1 MNEKKYKSAEEFQSV
16 AEIAEMP
23 IGDEGNGFSIVFCQ
37 QTMEIGTRIHI
48 ISLRFCVA
56 PLVAGKR
63 SKP

>member
-1 MNEKKYKSAEEFQSV
+1 MLAI